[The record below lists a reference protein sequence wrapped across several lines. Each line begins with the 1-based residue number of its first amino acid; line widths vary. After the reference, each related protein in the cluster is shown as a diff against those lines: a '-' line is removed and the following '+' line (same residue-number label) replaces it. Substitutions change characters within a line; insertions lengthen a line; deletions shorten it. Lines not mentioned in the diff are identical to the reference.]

1 MCYILPRM
9 PTAEALAAIR
19 AWYQL
24 DQAFVHFNRSLRAS
38 AGVTGV
44 QLALLRIIAE
54 AAPVTLADLRGRLAM
69 HPATLGQ
76 LVDRLVQAGLVSRSI
91 HRDDRRLRQVDLTP
105 TGRRLL
111 AQAPV
116 AGPVR
121 LRVADATPD
130 QLRQLADAF
139 ELAVSLFGLEAWAP
153 ANGAEAEAA

>member
-1 MCYILPRM
+1 MWYILLRM
-9 PTAEALAAIR
+9 PTAEAMAAIR

-24 DQAFVHFNRSLRAS
+24 DQAFVHFNRYLRAS

-91 HRDDRRLRQVDLTP
+91 HRDDRRLRLVDLTP
-105 TGRRLL
+105 
-111 AQAPV
+111 
-116 AGPVR
+116 
-121 LRVADATPD
+121 
-130 QLRQLADAF
+130 
-139 ELAVSLFGLEAWAP
+139 
-153 ANGAEAEAA
+153 